1 MARISS
7 PWAKRSGA
15 QRRRR
20 RVRIIFAS
28 WLFPCEAVQK
38 FVEAVQLVLEVGEFG
53 LLGAELR
60 FGIDLVGLQALLIG
74 GASFHGGFHL
84 GKRVFHLFA
93 LSVILHTLYGVCRIS
108 E

>member
-74 GASFHGGFHL
+74 GGAFHGGFYL
-84 GKRVFHLFA
+84 GKGVIQFVWA
-93 LSVILHTLYGVCRIS
+93 SVSLHN
-108 E
+108 